1 MKRERSEG
9 CLFGTAIGD
18 ALAAPT
24 EFIRD
29 LNAMEKRFG
38 SREKFELIGDPALV
52 TDDTQ
57 MALAV
62 AEALIASELLIR
74 RNGWKGR
81 FERRSS
87 SGWIVRRII
96 ALPV

>member
-62 AEALIASELLIR
+62 AEALIASETPYTAQRVEGPIR
-74 RNGWKGR
+74 AAFVEWMDSP
-81 FERRSS
+81 E
-87 SGWIVRRII
+87 
-96 ALPV
+96 